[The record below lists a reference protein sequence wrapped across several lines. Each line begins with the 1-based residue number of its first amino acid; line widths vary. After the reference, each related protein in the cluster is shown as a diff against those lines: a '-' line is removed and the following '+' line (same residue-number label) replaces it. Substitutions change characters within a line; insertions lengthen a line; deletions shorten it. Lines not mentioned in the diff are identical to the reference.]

1 VEHEPHTPAQSSKRW
16 AKLILPAAILTAA
29 TVGVYAQATSAS
41 PSPPPPV
48 VEPHCFGSAD
58 AAAQWL
64 SSGTRPDCATGTVEP
79 HCFGSADAAAHW
91 LSSGPRPDC
100 AS

>member
-29 TVGVYAQATSAS
+29 TVGVYAQATAAS

-58 AAAQWL
+58 AAAHWL
-64 SSGTRPDCATGTVEP
+64 SSGPRPDCATGTVEP